1 MMNQELSAA
10 ALASDVLDS
19 VFEMWWPKLEEKVT
33 KIVSSDRKLPKQA
46 VRSERDILE
55 EILARLRAAP
65 LGSSSEAIHP
75 GAIRD
80 LVEGY
85 DRLMFEVARLSP
97 EARESLGEVVE
108 RLRMPLEYIARRTRV
123 DDDVASLARRERL
136 EVLRRRAIADEV
148 ADEEATEVVAPKPKP
163 NKRVHRTR

>member
-1 MMNQELSAA
+1 
-10 ALASDVLDS
+10 
-19 VFEMWWPKLEEKVT
+19 
-33 KIVSSDRKLPKQA
+33 
-46 VRSERDILE
+46 
-55 EILARLRAAP
+55 
-65 LGSSSEAIHP
+65 
-75 GAIRD
+75 
-80 LVEGY
+80 
-85 DRLMFEVARLSP
+85 MFEVARLSP